1 MSKKEQVLLIEP
13 PIELTFTGPF
23 TQAVSSYMKLKNPSD
38 RKVCFKIKT
47 TAPKR
52 YCVKPNSGV
61 VDPNTEV
68 QIAVSLQP
76 FEYDP
81 AEKNKHKFMVQSMF
95 APDGEINQD
104 TLWKEIDQNDLM
116 DSKLRC
122 VFAMPQGQEPSN
134 SIEEVKFENKY
145 EAKSPSVA
153 APAPV
158 TAKAEDQGQM
168 TAAVG
173 EIKKLNEQLS
183 QLRQENIV
191 LKEETLRLKRI
202 AAASDKP
209 HDTPS
214 YSSTTVTALGP
225 QSEVLPTTHI
235 YAALI
240 ILVLGVML
248 GKFFLWGLLRNNS
261 YVCTIHWNIIF
272 CWNSD
277 ICRQQTTNDFKSC
290 SLPGG
295 GQLLFITN

>member
-1 MSKKEQVLLIEP
+1 MEKKGQVLIIEP
-13 PIELTFTGPF
+13 PVELTFTGPF

-61 VDPNTEV
+61 VDPNNEV

-81 AEKNKHKFMVQSMF
+81 LEKNKHKFMVQSMF

-104 TLWKEIDQNDLM
+104 TLWKEVSQDELM
-116 DSKLRC
+116 DSKLKC
-122 VFAMPQGQEPSN
+122 VFAMPAGQEQNNVES
-134 SIEEVKFENKY
+134 EQKFDT
-145 EAKSPSVA
+145 APRVQQPPVA
-153 APAPV
+153 GATAPV
-158 TAKAEDQGQM
+158 AQPKVSSESESSDQMATAV
-168 TAAVG
+168 T
-173 EIKKLNEQLS
+173 EIKKLNESLS
-183 QLRQENIV
+183 QLRQENIA

-209 HDTPS
+209 HDSPS
-214 YSSTTVTALGP
+214 YSSTTVTAVGP
-225 QSEVLPTTHI
+225 QTEVLPTTHI

-248 GKFFLWGLLRNNS
+248 GKFFL
-261 YVCTIHWNIIF
+261 
-272 CWNSD
+272 
-277 ICRQQTTNDFKSC
+277 
-290 SLPGG
+290 
-295 GQLLFITN
+295 

>member
-1 MSKKEQVLLIEP
+1 MSKKEQVLIIEP

-68 QIAVSLQP
+68 AIAVSLQP

-104 TLWKEIDQNDLM
+104 TLWREIDQNDLM

-122 VFAMPQGQEPSN
+122 VFAMPAGQEQN
-134 SIEEVKFENKY
+134 NTEEPTFENSRSQVV
-145 EAKSPSVA
+145 ATPVA
-153 APAPV
+153 AV
-158 TAKAEDQGQM
+158 KAETEQM
-168 TAAVG
+168 SAAVV
-173 EIKKLNEQLS
+173 EIKKLNDQIS

-209 HDTPS
+209 HDSPS
-214 YSSTTVTALGP
+214 YSSTTVTAVGP
-225 QSEVLPTTHI
+225 STDVLPTTHI

-248 GKFFLWGLLRNNS
+248 GKFFL
-261 YVCTIHWNIIF
+261 
-272 CWNSD
+272 
-277 ICRQQTTNDFKSC
+277 
-290 SLPGG
+290 
-295 GQLLFITN
+295 

>member
-1 MSKKEQVLLIEP
+1 MSKKEQVLVIEP

-122 VFAMPQGQEPSN
+122 VFALPAGQEVN
-134 SIEEVKFENKY
+134 SSMEEPQYENKY
-145 EAKSPSVA
+145 EVKSSVVT
-153 APAPV
+153 APV
-158 TAKAEDQGQM
+158 TAATKTEEPGQM

-209 HDTPS
+209 HDTLS
-214 YSSTTVTALGP
+214 YSSTTVTAAGP
-225 QSEVLPTTHI
+225 QTEVLPTTHI

-248 GKFFLWGLLRNNS
+248 GKFFL
-261 YVCTIHWNIIF
+261 
-272 CWNSD
+272 
-277 ICRQQTTNDFKSC
+277 
-290 SLPGG
+290 
-295 GQLLFITN
+295 

>member
-1 MSKKEQVLLIEP
+1 MSKKEQVLIIEP

-68 QIAVSLQP
+68 AIAVSLQP

-122 VFAMPQGQEPSN
+122 VFAMPAGQEQN
-134 SIEEVKFENKY
+134 NTEEPKFENSRSQVT
-145 EAKSPSVA
+145 AATPV
-153 APAPV
+153 APA
-158 TAKAEDQGQM
+158 KADTEQM
-168 TAAVG
+168 SAAVV
-173 EIKKLNEQLS
+173 EIKKLNDSLS
-183 QLRQENIV
+183 QLRQENIM

-209 HDTPS
+209 SDSPS
-214 YSSTTVTALGP
+214 YSSTTVTAVGP
-225 QSEVLPTTHI
+225 STDVLPTTHI

-248 GKFFLWGLLRNNS
+248 GKFFL
-261 YVCTIHWNIIF
+261 
-272 CWNSD
+272 
-277 ICRQQTTNDFKSC
+277 
-290 SLPGG
+290 
-295 GQLLFITN
+295 

>member
-1 MSKKEQVLLIEP
+1 MSKKEQVLVIEP

-68 QIAVSLQP
+68 SIAVSLQP

-95 APDGEINQD
+95 APEGEINQD

-122 VFAMPQGQEPSN
+122 VFAMPAGQEQNNTEDP
-134 SIEEVKFENKY
+134 KFDISRNQVS
-145 EAKSPSVA
+145 ASPV
-153 APAPV
+153 APV
-158 TAKAEDQGQM
+158 KAESEQM
-168 TAAVG
+168 NAAVV
-173 EIKKLNEQLS
+173 EIKKLNESLS
-183 QLRQENIV
+183 QLRQENIM

-209 HDTPS
+209 NDAPS
-214 YSSTTVTALGP
+214 YSSTTVTAMGP
-225 QSEVLPTTHI
+225 SSDVLPTTHI

-248 GKFFLWGLLRNNS
+248 GKFFL
-261 YVCTIHWNIIF
+261 
-272 CWNSD
+272 
-277 ICRQQTTNDFKSC
+277 
-290 SLPGG
+290 
-295 GQLLFITN
+295 

>member
-1 MSKKEQVLLIEP
+1 MSKKEQVLIIEP
-13 PIELTFTGPF
+13 PVELTFTGPF

-68 QIAVSLQP
+68 AIAVSLQP

-81 AEKNKHKFMVQSMF
+81 QEKNKHKFMVQSMF

-122 VFAMPQGQEPSN
+122 VFAMPAGQEQN
-134 SIEEVKFENKY
+134 NTEEPKFENSRSQVV
-145 EAKSPSVA
+145 ATPVA
-153 APAPV
+153 AV
-158 TAKAEDQGQM
+158 KADTEQM
-168 TAAVG
+168 SAAVV
-173 EIKKLNEQLS
+173 EIKKLNDQLS

-209 HDTPS
+209 HDSPS
-214 YSSTTVTALGP
+214 YSSTTVTAVGP
-225 QSEVLPTTHI
+225 STDVLPTTHI

-248 GKFFLWGLLRNNS
+248 GKFFL
-261 YVCTIHWNIIF
+261 
-272 CWNSD
+272 
-277 ICRQQTTNDFKSC
+277 
-290 SLPGG
+290 
-295 GQLLFITN
+295 

>member
-1 MSKKEQVLLIEP
+1 MDKKGQVLIIEP
-13 PIELTFTGPF
+13 PVELTFTGPF

-38 RKVCFKIKT
+38 KKVCFKIKT

-61 VDPNTEV
+61 VDPNNEV

-81 AEKNKHKFMVQSMF
+81 TEKNKHKFMVQSMF

-104 TLWKEIDQNDLM
+104 TLWKEVSQDELM
-116 DSKLRC
+116 DSKLKC
-122 VFAMPQGQEPSN
+122 VFAMPAGQEQNNVEP
-134 SIEEVKFENKY
+134 EQKFET
-145 EAKSPSVA
+145 AARVLQPQTAVA
-153 APAPV
+153 APVPQPKV
-158 TAKAEDQGQM
+158 TSETDSSDQM
-168 TAAVG
+168 ASAVT
-173 EIKKLNEQLS
+173 EIKKLNESIS

-209 HDTPS
+209 HDSPS
-214 YSSTTVTALGP
+214 YSSTTVTAVGP
-225 QSEVLPTTHI
+225 QTEVLPTTHI

-248 GKFFLWGLLRNNS
+248 GKFFL
-261 YVCTIHWNIIF
+261 
-272 CWNSD
+272 
-277 ICRQQTTNDFKSC
+277 
-290 SLPGG
+290 
-295 GQLLFITN
+295 